1 MINHTTELTEALE
14 QIGKLTFDVG
24 CMKTEKELAVQ
35 RLNGFEKWLEGQV
48 AKYRFHDEDSD
59 HLDVLD
65 VFRQMVRNEF
75 KKVEK

>member
-24 CMKTEKELAVQ
+24 CMKTEKELAVM
-35 RLNGFEKWLEGQV
+35 RLNGFEKWLESQSL
-48 AKYRFHDEDSD
+48 KRSFNESS
-59 HLDVLD
+59 DVLD

-75 KKVEK
+75 K

>member
-35 RLNGFEKWLEGQV
+35 RLNGFEKWLERQSL
-48 AKYRFHDEDSD
+48 KRSFNESS
-59 HLDVLD
+59 DVLD

>member
-1 MINHTTELTEALE
+1 MINHTTELSAALE

-48 AKYRFHDEDSD
+48 LKRPFNETS
-59 HLDVLD
+59 DVLD